1 MDASA
6 LLSSCELVALRSIAE
21 LDVGMDYWE
30 DPTIRR
36 YCALGLVFA
45 DGKRIRLTAEGTK
58 VVATTGTMALRA
70 FPAMSSGASNPA
82 SESRRQS

>member
-6 LLSSCELVALRSIAE
+6 LLSSRELVALKSIAE

-45 DGKRIRLTAEGTK
+45 DGKRIRLTAAGMK
-58 VVATTGTMALRA
+58 VVATTGTMALGA
-70 FPAMSSGASNPA
+70 FPAMRSGASNLA
-82 SESRRQS
+82 SESRRPP

>member
-1 MDASA
+1 MALLGHHPKLEPIMDASA

-36 YCALGLVFA
+36 YCALGLS
-45 DGKRIRLTAEGTK
+45 LPTA
-58 VVATTGTMALRA
+58 
-70 FPAMSSGASNPA
+70 SGSG
-82 SESRRQS
+82 

>member
-58 VVATTGTMALRA
+58 VVATTGTMA
-70 FPAMSSGASNPA
+70 FPAMGSAASNPA